1 MHYYE
6 GLAVGSYR
14 VEELQFMKDYSAMV
28 ENVTFTQESCYMLDI
43 SLNHMVLMNPL
54 VMETL
59 MHLTRI

>member
-1 MHYYE
+1 MHCYE

-28 ENVTFTQESCYMLDI
+28 ENVTFTQESYYMLDI

-54 VMETL
+54 LMETL

>member
-1 MHYYE
+1 
-6 GLAVGSYR
+6 
-14 VEELQFMKDYSAMV
+14 MKDYSAMV
-28 ENVTFTQESCYMLDI
+28 ENVTFTQESYYMLDI